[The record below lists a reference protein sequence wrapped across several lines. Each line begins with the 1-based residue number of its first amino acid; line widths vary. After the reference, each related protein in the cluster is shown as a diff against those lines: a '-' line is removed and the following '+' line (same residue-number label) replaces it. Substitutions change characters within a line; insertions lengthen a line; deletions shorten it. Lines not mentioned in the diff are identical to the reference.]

1 MALLLY
7 MLSFSDGTTFGAP
20 VDSDKLSLYV
30 NDVYRSS
37 YALFSK
43 TTDDWHG
50 VTLRRY
56 EVNPKD
62 SENVTSNPAQG
73 QYYNYSPNGLG
84 NLTQV
89 ATLPLFI
96 SKPHFLDAD
105 PWYVSSVV
113 GMQPN
118 REIHDVYLDVEPN
131 TGALFRVRNRCQ
143 TNYQLNSYHLPRVTA
158 ETLGAV
164 EGLCSALHNES
175 LSNSNATCAGLDTVM
190 QCLAVPSDWKV
201 YNDRVYV
208 PYAWYVCEDPFIAL
222 CGLVLYMYY
231 KHDFS
236 FKYCWFVSIYNH
248 WHFI

>member
-1 MALLLY
+1 
-7 MLSFSDGTTFGAP
+7 
-20 VDSDKLSLYV
+20 V

-37 YALFSK
+37 YAIFEK

-56 EVNPKD
+56 GVNPKD
-62 SENVTSNPAQG
+62 AENATMNPEQAQF
-73 QYYNYSPNGLG
+73 YNFSPDGLG

-105 PWYVSSVV
+105 PWYVSSLV

-118 REIHDVYLDVEPN
+118 RDIHDVYLDVEPN

-143 TNYQLNSYHLPRVTA
+143 TNYQLNSYHLPKVA
-158 ETLGAV
+158 VETLGAV
-164 EGLCSALHNES
+164 EGLCSALHNDS
-175 LSNSNATCAGLDTVM
+175 LSNGTSCAGLDTVM

-208 PYAWYVCEDPFIAL
+208 PYAWYVPVKSYYIL
-222 CGLVLYMYY
+222 CFTLY
-231 KHDFS
+231 S
-236 FKYCWFVSIYNH
+236 R
-248 WHFI
+248 

>member
-1 MALLLY
+1 M
-7 MLSFSDGTTFGAP
+7 
-20 VDSDKLSLYV
+20 DSEKLSLYV
-30 NDVYRSS
+30 NDVYRST

-62 SENVTSNPAQG
+62 SQNVSTNPEQG
-73 QYYNYSPNGLG
+73 QYYNDSPNGLG

-105 PWYVSSVV
+105 PWYVASLV

-118 REIHDVYLDVEPN
+118 RAIHDVYADVEPN

-143 TNYQLNSYHLPRVTA
+143 TNYQLNSYHLPRVTS
-158 ETLGAV
+158 ETLRAV
-164 EGLCSALHNES
+164 EGLCSALHNDS
-175 LSNSNATCAGLDTVM
+175 LSLSNATCAGLDTMM

-208 PYAWYVCEDPFIAL
+208 PYAWYVCVDIIPR
-222 CGLVLYMYY
+222 
-231 KHDFS
+231 
-236 FKYCWFVSIYNH
+236 KYFV
-248 WHFI
+248 